1 MSTENKQQEIAKPDT
16 TPVYEFTYK
25 MTAQDW
31 WYHMTVIYTSLAGI
45 VNIIFTAAMIALMVA
60 RFGHTNIVFKIIM
73 IIAVLIFPFFQ
84 PVAIMG
90 KSVNE
95 AAKDV
100 PDTTLTF
107 DDRGMTIR
115 VLKHY
120 QRINYPKMNDIIK
133 EKTLVY
139 VMPDETHAYI
149 LTNRILGEQKDDFYH
164 FVRER
169 LIQAQPDKMNRREKK
184 ERGLK

>member
-1 MSTENKQQEIAKPDT
+1 
-16 TPVYEFTYK
+16 
-25 MTAQDW
+25 
-31 WYHMTVIYTSLAGI
+31 
-45 VNIIFTAAMIALMVA
+45 
-60 RFGHTNIVFKIIM
+60 
-73 IIAVLIFPFFQ
+73 
-84 PVAIMG
+84 
-90 KSVNE
+90 
-95 AAKDV
+95 
-100 PDTTLTF
+100 
-107 DDRGMTIR
+107 MTIR